1 MFDFNLTDE
10 LKSIIEKLAKKD
22 KKRAEIINKKIKQ
35 IINSDSASIQHYKN
49 LRHDLKEFKSVHVD
63 SSFVLIFKVDI
74 KNFSIRGSELPK
86 AVIADFLKPSPKYNI
101 ARARFMILIS
111 TLILFKIIFAFIG
124 PKLAGKNTA
133 AEYISDR
140 LEIPFYTI
148 SDTLKEMAALR
159 NLPQTRDNLIIL
171 GNELATEKGEEYLSK
186 EILEKIRYAGIIVG
200 MRQLGQIQYL
210 KENSNLVLISIDAS
224 PKSRL

>member
-1 MFDFNLTDE
+1 MKCDACRIVLSQKI
-10 LKSIIEKLAKKD
+10 LMMKM
-22 KKRAEIINKKIKQ
+22 KKI
-35 IINSDSASIQHYKN
+35 IGI
-49 LRHDLKEFKSVHVD
+49 
-63 SSFVLIFKVDI
+63 
-74 KNFSIRGSELPK
+74 
-86 AVIADFLKPSPKYNI
+86 
-101 ARARFMILIS
+101 
-111 TLILFKIIFAFIG
+111 IG

-224 PKSRL
+224 PKIRFERANEGKRTGEAENFDDFVGKEIEENSGNNIQRVFECMKLSDYDIENNSTKNNLYKPLEKVLEKEHFI

>member
-1 MFDFNLTDE
+1 MAPMGFEPTTPGSLRACANLVVFTMRKSPVLCQAE
-10 LKSIIEKLAKKD
+10 LRSREKINRIAFKKCFIDD
-22 KKRAEIINKKIKQ
+22 KMKKI
-35 IINSDSASIQHYKN
+35 IGI
-49 LRHDLKEFKSVHVD
+49 
-63 SSFVLIFKVDI
+63 
-74 KNFSIRGSELPK
+74 
-86 AVIADFLKPSPKYNI
+86 
-101 ARARFMILIS
+101 
-111 TLILFKIIFAFIG
+111 IG

-133 AEYISDR
+133 AEYILDR

-200 MRQLGQIQYL
+200 MRQ
-210 KENSNLVLISIDAS
+210 IS
-224 PKSRL
+224 KS